1 VNSNDTY
8 ARGGEIMQR
17 DTGRGLAS
25 LRVPVRVVDHGLWSP
40 RGWVHKFYEHRD
52 RVYKAAHIE
61 GLPIEYLLDNFEL
74 MQALGFRGNCLLYE
88 GINELWTL
96 VAGTGAT
103 KFDHDNAHIGVGDD
117 ATAADPTDTG
127 LKGAANAGTHKLYKA
142 MDTSYPTY
150 GSSQKVTH
158 RSTYASADA
167 NFHWQEITVANGNSD
182 ASKNLNR
189 KVQDMGTKAS
199 NTSWV
204 ATLENSL
211 S

>member
-1 VNSNDTY
+1 
-8 ARGGEIMQR
+8 MQR
-17 DTGRGLAS
+17 DRGRDLAN
-25 LRVPVRVVDHGLWSP
+25 LRVPVRVVDHGRLAP
-40 RGWVHKFYEHRD
+40 RWAIHKFHEHRD

-74 MQALGFRGNCLLYE
+74 IQALGFRDNCLLDE

-96 VAGTGAT
+96 GAGTGAT
-103 KFDHDNAHIGVGDD
+103 KFDNGNAYIGVGSD
-117 ATAADPTDTG
+117 ATAAVHTQTG
-127 LKGAANAGTHKLYKA
+127 LIAATEKKYNA

-158 RSTYASADA
+158 RATFASGDA

-182 ASKNLNR
+182 SSKNLNR
-189 KVQDMGTKAS
+189 KVQDMGTKAAG
-199 NTSWV
+199 TSWV

>member
-1 VNSNDTY
+1 
-8 ARGGEIMQR
+8 MQR
-17 DTGRGLAS
+17 DRGRDLAS
-25 LRVPVRVVDHGLWSP
+25 LRVPVRIVDHGLWNP
-40 RGWVHKFYEHRD
+40 RGQIHKFFEHRD

-61 GLPIEYLLDNFEL
+61 GLPVEYLLDNFEL
-74 MQALGFRGNCLLYE
+74 IQALGFRGNCLLYE
-88 GINELWTL
+88 GINELWAL

-103 KFDHDNAHIGVGDD
+103 KFDNGNAYVGVGDSS
-117 ATAADPTDTG
+117 TAADPAQTG
-127 LKGAANAGTHKLYKA
+127 LQASTNKKYNA

-158 RSTYASADA
+158 RATFASGDA
-167 NFHWQEITVANGNSD
+167 NFHWQEITVANGNGD

-199 NTSWV
+199 GTTWV
-204 ATLENSL
+204 ATLENAL

>member
-1 VNSNDTY
+1 MQ
-8 ARGGEIMQR
+8 RRQR
-17 DTGRGLAS
+17 DTGRGRDLAS

-40 RGWVHKFYEHRD
+40 RGSVHKFYEHRD

-96 VAGTGAT
+96 LAGTGGT
-103 KFDHDNAHIGVGDD
+103 KFDNANAYMGVGDS
-117 ATAADPTDTG
+117 ATAADATQTG
-127 LKGAANAGTHKLYKA
+127 LQAATNKFYKA

-158 RSTYASADA
+158 RSTFGASDA
-167 NFHWQEITVANGNSD
+167 NFAWNEITVANGNSD
-182 ASKNLNR
+182 AAKNLNR
-189 KVQDMGTKAS
+189 KVQAMGTKVS
-199 NTSWV
+199 PTVWV
-204 ATLENSL
+204 ATHEVTL